1 MTHKHTHTQTHTQTH
16 TRLNIAADAQR
27 LSHTPPAMEHRMH
40 PQTASQNKRIDR
52 SPPSP
57 PPSPIMVRDKERN
70 RHSGSWLRRGA
81 ENRLLKKLF
90 FGGLYALVILSG
102 HLVTPCII
110 PSFPILGVR
119 AHDVYSTR
127 HNPPSATVPNMRLL
141 VGNYQ
146 APKIGVAF
154 VGWFLLTVGCLLGK
168 LTQKQQHQL

>member
-1 MTHKHTHTQTHTQTH
+1 
-16 TRLNIAADAQR
+16 
-27 LSHTPPAMEHRMH
+27 
-40 PQTASQNKRIDR
+40 
-52 SPPSP
+52 
-57 PPSPIMVRDKERN
+57 MVRDKERN

-154 VGWFLLTVGCLLGK
+154 VGWFLLTVGCLLAMVIGVT
-168 LTQKQQHQL
+168 LYIFRDIRYGDLPQNARLAQKGRFRSVRREFVRQMQ